1 MPGYENNHPQ
11 TDHALEFLL
20 SFDGRVHYLEDGSW
34 IKFAIKRVD
43 ANKERPHGLSYSLTL
58 HDRNGVRLVGFD
70 NAHGLPVS
78 GSSFKRRQTAN
89 DHWHRTAT
97 DPGRPYHFKDAA
109 TLIDDFFAQVEQVLR
124 SRGTQTAAIDAQDNR
139 RSR

>member
-1 MPGYENNHPQ
+1 MPGYDNKRPPTE
-11 TDHALEFLL
+11 HALEFLL
-20 SFDGRVHYLEDGSW
+20 GFDGRVHYFEDGSW
-34 IKFAIKRVD
+34 IKFEIKRVD

-78 GSSFKRRQTAN
+78 SASFKRRQVAY
-89 DHWHRTAT
+89 DHWHRTET
-97 DPGRPYHFKDAA
+97 DPGRPYQFKDAA

-124 SRGTQTAAIDAQDNR
+124 SRGTATAVINARDIR
-139 RSR
+139 KST